1 MDGFLLA
8 CALTMF
14 LGLLLN
20 VRDQRMFLLTAVV
33 GAGFWVP
40 APTDTAIHYYVF
52 CSSVQALVAIY
63 AWRLRTP
70 AALAVFEICIVL
82 IVADIMGYTLDGSH
96 AFSPYRAVVK
106 ILEFSQLAV
115 CVVLSPVLAPIL
127 RNRDAPTST

>member
-8 CALTMF
+8 CSALLF

-20 VRDQRMFLLTAVV
+20 VRDQRMLFLTLVV
-33 GAGFWVP
+33 GAGFLVP
-40 APTDTAIHYYVF
+40 APRDSALHFYVF
-52 CSSVQALVAIY
+52 CSSVQAVVAIV
-63 AWRLRTP
+63 AWRIRTV
-70 AALAVFEICIVL
+70 AAIAVFETCILL

-106 ILEFSQLAV
+106 LLEFSQIAV

-127 RNRDAPTST
+127 RNRDATPSR